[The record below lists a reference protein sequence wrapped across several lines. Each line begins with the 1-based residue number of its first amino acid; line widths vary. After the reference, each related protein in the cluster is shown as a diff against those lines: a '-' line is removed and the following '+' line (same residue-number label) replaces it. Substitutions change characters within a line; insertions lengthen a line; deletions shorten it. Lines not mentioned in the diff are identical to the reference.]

1 MGGSLSKRLASLS
14 TASKL
19 MLGFA
24 LVLILTALVAV
35 TGLLALREVSAGA
48 ELQQRMSALGEQ
60 ALRMRQSEQAFALS
74 GDSQH
79 AERLAEQAESIL
91 QTGQALQSELDSNT
105 AAILAQVEPALAD
118 YRSAFARYVELTDNM
133 QLSLQAADWLVVSA
147 ANSLDLLQE
156 GLAEDGVDLLKS
168 SQGEQ
173 GGDSVLQA
181 GKVGKIHQLLL
192 QALDQARQRLE
203 ASRRSDSSEQAEIAQ
218 AGEAQALAAELRDAL
233 DDPGYA
239 AVLGEVVVNVDS
251 FNERLKEYATQL
263 QQQKQVYG
271 QLVAQVEQLLQR
283 VELALDTQRQA
294 MHAERQ
300 ASSGL
305 IILAAA
311 LALLFGLGAA
321 IMISLAIVRPLKRV
335 IGLAESIASGDLSV
349 RIEQDRRDE
358 IGQLL
363 AAMQGMSA
371 NLRDMV
377 GRLQGGWR
385 RFPAPPRP
393 SRQLPSR
400 RARASMVRSWRPIRS
415 PPP

>member
-79 AERLAEQAESIL
+79 AERLAEQAEGIL

-181 GKVGKIHQLLL
+181 GKVGKVHQLLL

-283 VELALDTQRQA
+283 VEMALDTQRQA

-311 LALLFGLGAA
+311 
-321 IMISLAIVRPLKRV
+321 
-335 IGLAESIASGDLSV
+335 
-349 RIEQDRRDE
+349 
-358 IGQLL
+358 
-363 AAMQGMSA
+363 
-371 NLRDMV
+371 
-377 GRLQGGWR
+377 
-385 RFPAPPRP
+385 
-393 SRQLPSR
+393 
-400 RARASMVRSWRPIRS
+400 
-415 PPP
+415 